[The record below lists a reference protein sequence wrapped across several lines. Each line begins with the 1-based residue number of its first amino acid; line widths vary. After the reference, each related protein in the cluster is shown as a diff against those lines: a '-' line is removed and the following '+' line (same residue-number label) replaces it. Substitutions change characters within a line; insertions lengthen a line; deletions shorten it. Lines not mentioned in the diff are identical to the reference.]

1 MDRVQASLG
10 AKLFVAHL
18 LVIVVGVITLLVAAM
33 AFAPALFARHLAE
46 LATGPSTVLTPDNPH
61 LTAAFRAT
69 MWQALIV
76 AAGVASLAA
85 FLTSLLVARRIVR
98 PIQQMLAATQRIAAG
113 NYAERV
119 PCEPATA
126 RDELGRLATSFN
138 TMASA
143 LEETE
148 RQRRAL
154 IGDVAHELRT
164 PIATLEGYLEGLL
177 DGVVEPSAETWAR
190 LHGEAGRLRRIVSD
204 LQEVSRAEARQLS
217 LTVRPVAPR
226 TIITAALDRIS
237 TRFVEQGLDV
247 EVAADSDLPP
257 VAADYD
263 RAIQVLTNLLTNAL
277 RYTPASGQVTVS
289 AEHTGTTVTFR
300 VRDTGIGF
308 TREQATHLFDR
319 FYRVEKSR
327 ARALGGTGVG
337 LTIARALVEAMG
349 GDIQADSPGPGHGS
363 VFTFTLPV
371 SR

>member
-1 MDRVQASLG
+1 MDRVRASLG

-18 LVIVVGVITLLVAAM
+18 LVIIVGVTTLLVAAM
-33 AFAPALFARHLAE
+33 AFASALFTRHLAE
-46 LATGPSTVLTPDNPH
+46 LASESATALTPDNPH

-85 FLTSLLVARRIVR
+85 FLTSLFMARRIVR

-119 PCEPATA
+119 PHDPATG

-177 DGVVEPSAETWAR
+177 DGVVEPSPETWAR
-190 LHGEAGRLRRIVSD
+190 LHGEAGRLRRLVSD
-204 LQEVSRAEARQLS
+204 LQEVSRAEAGQLA
-217 LTVRPVAPR
+217 LIVRPVAPQ
-226 TIITAALDRIS
+226 TIIAAAVDQLS
-237 TRFVEQGLDV
+237 ERFVEQGLTMAV
-247 EVAADSDLPP
+247 TAAPDLPP
-257 VAADYD
+257 VATDAD

-277 RYTPASGQVTVS
+277 RYTPSPGQIAIS
-289 AEHTGTTVTFR
+289 AEPTGTTVTFR

-308 TREQATHLFDR
+308 THEQATHLFDR
-319 FYRVEKSR
+319 FYRAEKSR
-327 ARALGGTGVG
+327 TRALGGTGVG

-363 VFTFTLPV
+363 VFTFTLPIA
-371 SR
+371 R